1 MKNLVLT
8 FLLALLV
15 VATALSLRR
24 TLAGTVPSG
33 GQGSTLIAIGTG
45 PVPPIPPQEAIG
57 TGPVPPI
64 PPQQSIGTGPVPPIP
79 PQQSIGTGPVPP
91 IPPQKPND

>member
-15 VATALSLRR
+15 VATAMSLRR
-24 TLAGTVPSG
+24 TVAGTAPSG

-45 PVPPIPPQEAIG
+45 PVPYPP
-57 TGPVPPI
+57 P
-64 PPQQSIGTGPVPPIP
+64 QSIGTGPVPYP
-79 PQQSIGTGPVPP
+79 PKHSIGTGPVPYPPPQSIGTGPVPY
-91 IPPQKPND
+91 PPKPGS